1 MVFRSEDARCLAH
14 LEGMMGAVPPQDGKD
29 NFDDFDEDYAM
40 DADDTDDGSG
50 DMNAVADAEMD
61 VDVQGADNRNND
73 L

>member
-1 MVFRSEDARCLAH
+1 
-14 LEGMMGAVPPQDGKD
+14 MGAVTPQDGKD

-73 L
+73 S